1 MDITLYNFVEGQL
14 SKDAIIA
21 IIAPPATIYSFRG
34 LAKNFLNRISRY
46 EDEIQDDEDWDLIFE
61 AEVTDVRF
69 ICEHR
74 GHEYFEIEV
83 ENPWA
88 YTWED
93 DYDEDEDDEF
103 QESLRNR
110 RFRKK

>member
-1 MDITLYNFVEGQL
+1 MDITLYDFVERQL
-14 SKDAIIA
+14 SKDAEIA

-34 LAKNFLNRISRY
+34 FAKNFLNRKYFSDLSY
-46 EDEIQDDEDWDLIFE
+46 DLNSDEDWDEICE

-74 GHEYFEIEV
+74 GYGYFEIEV
-83 ENPWA
+83 ENPWE

-93 DYDEDEDDEF
+93 DYDEDDEF
-103 QESLRNR
+103 EESLRNR
-110 RFRKK
+110 RFHKR